1 MSFARILT
9 MMIRDLGRGP
19 RSPVFLYATLMPLLI
34 TFVTQV
40 VLLALF
46 LPTPK
51 MGIADLD
58 GSSVTAGFEGAEGV
72 DVIRAGSAER
82 LEQLVAG
89 TDVDAGLVLPVG
101 FDEAVAAGERPPLQL
116 LFAGE
121 SRITHRIILAVH
133 ALDLVRAIEGRPCPA
148 EVTLTAVGDGPKL
161 PLKDLI
167 VLGVVLWPLLVCGI
181 FVPGF
186 MLVQEKEQ
194 GTLQALLVTP
204 TTMAEVLTAKGAF
217 AFLLVLVMCLLTLA
231 LNGAIGA
238 EPLALVLCLALAALM
253 CNQIG
258 LIYGAIA
265 RDGKVLYNLVQTLN
279 MVAMGPLLFYF
290 FPKWPQWPAMLFPT
304 YWFID
309 PLYKVA
315 LRGVPLAEVAWE
327 LGIGLAVVGLLMVP
341 VVALGRRMEAKLVA
355 G

>member
-1 MSFARILT
+1 MSLARILT
-9 MMIRDLGRGP
+9 VMVRDLGRGP

-34 TFVTQV
+34 TFVVQV

-46 LPTPK
+46 LPQPRV
-51 MGIADLD
+51 GIADLG
-58 GSSVTAGFEGAEGV
+58 GSEVTAGFETADGIEVRRATTAEEL
-72 DVIRAGSAER
+72 RE
-82 LEQLVAG
+82 LVASA
-89 TDVDAGLVLPVG
+89 DVDAGLVLPET
-101 FDEAVAAGERPPLQL
+101 FDAAVAAGDRPPLQL

-121 SRITHRIILAVH
+121 SRITHRLILAVH
-133 ALDLVRAIEGRPCPA
+133 ALGFLREIEGRPCPA

-204 TTMAEVLTAKGAF
+204 TTMAEVMTAKGAF
-217 AFLLVLVMCLLTLA
+217 AFVLVMAMCLLTLA
-231 LNGAIGA
+231 LNGAMSA
-238 EPLALVLCLALAALM
+238 EPLALVLCLALASLM

-290 FPKWPQWPAMLFPT
+290 FPKWPQWPAMVFPT

-309 PLYKVA
+309 PLYQVA

-327 LGIGLAVVGLLMVP
+327 LGIGFGVVGLLMVP
-341 VVALGRRMEAKLVA
+341 VVLLGRRMEAKLVA